1 MIEVLYGVDNVINTE
16 LQFFSDSKCRIDTCM
31 NYTRPQLAI
40 ELEPIK
46 QVFVDAKSRGLKL
59 RYLTEITSE
68 NISYCKQL
76 LSIVDELRHL
86 DGIKGN
92 FMVSESEYLSP
103 VVLFE
108 KGKVA
113 SQLIHSNVK
122 ELVEQ
127 QQYVFDNFWS
137 RAIPAKQR
145 ITEIEEGIVVHY
157 KTRIIENEDDII
169 KEIGRLTAESNELLT
184 CLTSGGM
191 QYSYDHFFKIKKKL
205 LDKKKK

>member
-1 MIEVLYGVDNVINTE
+1 MKT
-16 LQFFSDSKCRIDTCM
+16 
-31 NYTRPQLAI
+31 
-40 ELEPIK
+40 
-46 QVFVDAKSRGLKL
+46 
-59 RYLTEITSE
+59 RYLTEITTE
-68 NISYCKQL
+68 NISYCKEL
-76 LSIVDELRHL
+76 MSIVNELRHL

-92 FMVSESEYLSP
+92 FMISESEYLAP

-127 QQYVFDNFWS
+127 QQYVFDSFWS

-145 ITEIEEGIVVHY
+145 ITEIEEGIVVQY

-191 QYSYDHFFKIKKKL
+191 QYSLIISLK
-205 LDKKKK
+205 